1 MKISIT
7 KVLIAVLCVFFL
19 FGSILY
25 IFGDLDNPKIPT
37 VFPLI
42 KDALWIVFC
51 IMIFLFFFK
60 TPINKRYFALSAFFL
75 TLSLIFIVLILMSPE
90 LFPSGFL
97 KVFKNLFLYIFI
109 GIMIFGIL
117 IKVLPEHQL
126 IFSIHNTLLISLIVS
141 TLFYLFYPLSS
152 VTGRFFGTYGS
163 PNGAGFVA
171 SASLMYMFMM
181 IDLRI
186 CSTRRIYIT
195 SAISFTVL
203 ILSSS
208 LSSVGSL
215 IIFLFLYYFI
225 KLLRS
230 KKLYIK
236 KSYLFP
242 FFIFFLASIVLIFQF
257 AQLESIQLITRISA
271 INADNDTVLIRL
283 VDGLRVLNM
292 DCPSYAN
299 MPYLLG
305 CQNSDYIRLDS
316 TLFSFAYNFGYLVT
330 ILFIF
335 FLYLPILA
343 NYYFTKSNRD
353 VLMPSLL
360 AFYFSVIPIN
370 LIIQHSFE
378 LFPTNIIYSSIIAFS
393 IFYSS
398 N

>member
-1 MKISIT
+1 
-7 KVLIAVLCVFFL
+7 
-19 FGSILY
+19 
-25 IFGDLDNPKIPT
+25 
-37 VFPLI
+37 
-42 KDALWIVFC
+42 
-51 IMIFLFFFK
+51 
-60 TPINKRYFALSAFFL
+60 
-75 TLSLIFIVLILMSPE
+75 
-90 LFPSGFL
+90 
-97 KVFKNLFLYIFI
+97 
-109 GIMIFGIL
+109 MIFGIL

>member
-7 KVLIAVLCVFFL
+7 KALNAVLCVFFL

-90 LFPSGFL
+90 LLPSGFL

>member
-7 KVLIAVLCVFFL
+7 KALNAVLCVFFL

-171 SASLMYMFMM
+171 SS
-181 IDLRI
+181 R
-186 CSTRRIYIT
+186 
-195 SAISFTVL
+195 
-203 ILSSS
+203 
-208 LSSVGSL
+208 
-215 IIFLFLYYFI
+215 
-225 KLLRS
+225 
-230 KKLYIK
+230 
-236 KSYLFP
+236 
-242 FFIFFLASIVLIFQF
+242 
-257 AQLESIQLITRISA
+257 
-271 INADNDTVLIRL
+271 
-283 VDGLRVLNM
+283 
-292 DCPSYAN
+292 
-299 MPYLLG
+299 
-305 CQNSDYIRLDS
+305 
-316 TLFSFAYNFGYLVT
+316 
-330 ILFIF
+330 
-335 FLYLPILA
+335 
-343 NYYFTKSNRD
+343 
-353 VLMPSLL
+353 
-360 AFYFSVIPIN
+360 
-370 LIIQHSFE
+370 
-378 LFPTNIIYSSIIAFS
+378 
-393 IFYSS
+393 
-398 N
+398 